1 MAHSVTLRVYPND
14 LASKTQYV
22 SLNATRDTYTR
33 ELIKATVER
42 LQLSDNWSQYEL
54 CVGDTS
60 TPSTLWEPLEESDH
74 PVIYLETREKKNTHS
89 HVSQTKLFLRSRA
102 DGGPLLSELVGG
114 QAREPAPDS
123 SLEDL
128 CKLHDLS
135 EQSML
140 SILKARFENDFI
152 YTYAGTILIAINPYY
167 FYSIYNLKSSDLY
180 QGRHLGD
187 LPPHIFAIADAA
199 YNSML
204 NDRSNQAVIIS
215 GESGAGKT
223 ESTKFLLHQLMTFSS
238 KFEETD
244 TLELITLGTGP
255 VLEVCACLHILYF
268 NITFQ

>member
-1 MAHSVTLRVYPND
+1 MAHSVTLRVFPND
-14 LASKTQYV
+14 LAPKTQYI
-22 SLNATRDTYTR
+22 SLNATRNTHTR
-33 ELIKATVER
+33 ELIETTLER
-42 LQLSDNWSQYEL
+42 LQLSDDWSKYEL
-54 CVGDTS
+54 CIGDTN
-60 TPSTLWEPLEESDH
+60 TPSTHWEPLEETDH
-74 PVIYLETREKKNTHS
+74 PVIHLETREKKNTHS
-89 HVSQTKLFLRSRA
+89 HISQTKLFLRSRA
-102 DGGPLLSELVGG
+102 DACLLSELVGG
-114 QAREPAPDS
+114 QTREATPDS

-140 SILKARFENDFI
+140 NILKARFENDLI

-204 NDRSNQAVIIS
+204 NDRCNQAVIIS

-255 VLEVCACLHILYF
+255 VLEVCAV
-268 NITFQ
+268 